1 MLFEVVEARPQFA
14 GFGTSWS
21 EASIHA
27 RLADVFAVNGLF
39 MAIEVIDGR
48 EADLTSRTAFFDTSI
63 RSRVSGV
70 VFSVMRLAIRIRIR
84 GPEDS
89 LEIGVLS
96 EGETTLIANES
107 LVLIVSATGC

>member
-1 MLFEVVEARPQFA
+1 MFKVVKARPQFA
-14 GFGTSWS
+14 GFSTARG

-27 RLADVFAVNGLF
+27 RLADVFAVNRLF

-63 RSRVSGV
+63 GSRVSGV
-70 VFSVMRLAIRIRIR
+70 VFSVMKLAIRIRIR
-84 GPEDS
+84 GPENS
-89 LEIGVLS
+89 LEIRVLS
-96 EGETTLIANES
+96 EGETTLIANEP